1 MTRFFLSV
9 FSTLMLASAILVGG
23 YWRDAYVAQPSP
35 DARVV
40 EFVVEH
46 GDTLKAVADKLKEQ
60 GVIGSKLA
68 FEFFVRM
75 AGKGG
80 AIQAGSFELKPGT
93 NFDDLVKLLSD
104 AQANDV
110 QITIPE
116 GYTAGQI
123 GALVHEALPQITE
136 SAWKKAAGGQEGFL
150 FPDTYRFHED
160 ATAAGVVE
168 KLRATF
174 DQRLAEAGAK
184 PGADGKYAHGF
195 TEKEFVTLA
204 SIVEREVRGPE
215 DMAMVAD
222 LFLKRLDMDM
232 ALQADSTVNY
242 VTGGTNPS
250 ISLKDTEL
258 DSPYNT
264 YKNRGLPPGP
274 ISNPGLNALKAV
286 QSPKKN
292 PYYYFLTTPA
302 GEVKYA
308 RTYDEHLA
316 NKAKYLR

>member
-1 MTRFFLSV
+1 MTRFFLSI

-23 YWRDAYVAQPSP
+23 YWRSAYVAQPSP

-40 EFVVEH
+40 SFVVEH
-46 GDTLKAVADKLKEQ
+46 GDTLKAVAEKLKEQ
-60 GVIGSKLA
+60 GLIGSKLA
-68 FEFFVRM
+68 FEFFVRL

-80 AIQAGSFELKPGT
+80 SLQAGSFALKPGT

-123 GALVHEALPQITE
+123 GALVHEALPDITE
-136 SAWKKAAGGQEGFL
+136 QAWKKAAGDQEGYL
-150 FPDTYRFHED
+150 FPDTYRFHKD
-160 ATAAGVVE
+160 ATAEQVVE
-168 KLRATF
+168 KLRRTF
-174 DQRLAEAGAK
+174 DIKREEAHITV
-184 PGADGKYAHGF
+184 GADGKVAHGL
-195 TEKEFVTLA
+195 TLKEFVTLA
-204 SIVEREVRGPE
+204 SIVEREVRSPA
-215 DMAMVAD
+215 DMANVAD
-222 LFLKRLDMDM
+222 VFLKRLENGI

-250 ISLKDTEL
+250 VSLQDTEL

-264 YKNRGLPPGP
+264 YKYPGLPPGP

-286 QSPKKN
+286 QSPKQN
-292 PYYYFLTTPA
+292 DYYYFLTTPT
-302 GEVKYA
+302 GEVKYG
-308 RTYDEHLA
+308 RTYEEHLE
-316 NKAKYLR
+316 NRRKYMR